1 MLHRGKLAKSINLFQ
16 SKYDSW
22 YQGVILDSNSI
33 TGVMQA
39 HVYSCVPRHAR
50 KQIFGLKSCFGKYQD
65 DFNSVGWSN
74 KKFRRQYIS
83 IYIPH
88 SKGTSK
94 TLHTMVKIWRAFV
107 TIRKQHISFH
117 VDLPGT
123 QTSRTWRKNIGLCFL
138 VHARKRSDG
147 MPKHCIIKFA
157 IEYDI
162 TGVTIGRNFAQYI
175 DLSFYIKMDIHAQN
189 RTCNINHSWKSINVI
204 ENYFTLCLQ
213 RCKVIVCCNQQ
224 RGRAE
229 IRNARNILSLFFYL

>member
-1 MLHRGKLAKSINLFQ
+1 
-16 SKYDSW
+16 
-22 YQGVILDSNSI
+22 
-33 TGVMQA
+33 MQA

-50 KQIFGLKSCFGKYQD
+50 KLIFGLKSCFGKYQD
-65 DFNSVGWSN
+65 DFNSVSSSN

-123 QTSRTWRKNIGLCFL
+123 RGTQTSRTWRKNVGLCFL

-147 MPKHCIIKFA
+147 
-157 IEYDI
+157 
-162 TGVTIGRNFAQYI
+162 IGRKFVQYI
-175 DLSFYIKMDIHAQN
+175 DLSFYIKMDIRAQN

-204 ENYFTLCLQ
+204 ANYFT
-213 RCKVIVCCNQQ
+213 
-224 RGRAE
+224 
-229 IRNARNILSLFFYL
+229 